1 MDRFRLEGSQR
12 GSSPSSS
19 VSSSITHLSVI
30 LYLHLSSLLFKLWL
44 YNPSDPNFP
53 FPLAS
58 TILQI
63 PISKTNSVQDTLLWK
78 YSKNGKYQ
86 VKKAYDFLARDH
98 LVHPRHDQPQMGSWS
113 RIWKVKVPLKV
124 NNFIWKLMHDRLPTL
139 LNLNI
144 RGISTSNIYP
154 LCNEGNCNSPL
165 FTLSFC

>member
-1 MDRFRLEGSQR
+1 MNLSH
-12 GSSPSSS
+12 PSLTTKT
-19 VSSSITHLSVI
+19 VGDLIDQHTKNWKADLVI
-30 LYLHLSSLLFKLWL
+30 SL
-44 YNPSDPNFP
+44 FP